1 MRRIILEEPNSASA
15 IWARRL
21 AVFAI
26 ALAGMAVILVRT
38 RAADATA
45 GLSVLGTA
53 IFLACGALLLA
64 GAAAVAIWR
73 MGLRGVG
80 IAVATVFLALIVLA
94 YPGWLAVQAVRLPV
108 LNDISTDIND
118 PPNFA
123 RSARALRGRN
133 GFIPPDVAPERRLAQ
148 RRAYPL
154 VQPINIDLEPEEVY
168 QLVLRAAAALGW
180 QVVDQIPP
188 GGRAGIGRVDA
199 VHRSLIMGLPDDIT
213 VRIRPLAAQT
223 RIDIRSAS
231 RVGRHDFGAN
241 AARIMRFSQEMQT
254 QLDAR

>member
-1 MRRIILEEPNSASA
+1 MRRLILEEPISASA

-26 ALAGMAVILVRT
+26 ALAAIAVILVRT

-45 GLSVLGTA
+45 GLSVLGAA
-53 IFLACGALLLA
+53 IFLACTALLFA
-64 GAAAVAIWR
+64 GAAAVTIWR
-73 MGLRGVG
+73 LGVRGVG
-80 IAVATVFLALIVLA
+80 IAVSAVFLSLIVLA
-94 YPGWLAVQAVRLPV
+94 YPGYLAVQAVRLPV
-108 LNDISTDIND
+108 IKDISTDIND
-118 PPNFA
+118 PPAFA

-133 GFIPPDVAPERRLAQ
+133 GFIPPEVPPEQRLAQ
-148 RRAYPL
+148 RRAYPN

-188 GGRAGIGRVDA
+188 GGRAGIGRIDA
-199 VHRSLIMGLPDDIT
+199 VDRSIIMGLPDDIT

-231 RVGRHDFGAN
+231 RAGRHDFGAN
-241 AARIMRFSQEMQT
+241 ANRIQRFSQEMQT